1 MPTQCN
7 TDKLQFQALGRR
19 RLEASFT
26 GGSISSDAGA
36 LLLRE
41 VESRRGILRRFAACF
56 TDHRD
61 SGRIEH
67 SVEDLIK
74 QRVFGIGLG
83 YEDLNDHDRLRI
95 DPLWGALVGK
105 SDPNGLDRKRERDRG
120 CALAGKSTLNRLERT
135 LCTETETTRYHKI
148 THDQE
153 RIADTFVEIFLDA
166 HSKAPDSITLDLDAT
181 DDVIH
186 GKQEGGFFHG
196 YYNAYCY
203 LPLYIFA
210 GRHLLCAKLRPSN
223 IDASA
228 GSLEEV
234 RRIVSQIRERW
245 PEVAFILRGDSGF
258 ARDDLMSWCEKTP
271 GVDFIFGLAKNKR
284 LLPRIEKPLDR
295 VRQKAIRLAKAVRTF
310 KEMRY
315 RTKDSWSRRR
325 RVVAK
330 AEYLPLGSHPKANPR
345 FVVTSLTK
353 DAYRARELYEDL
365 FCARGEM
372 ENRIKEQQLD
382 LFADRTSTATMRA
395 NQLRL
400 WLSSMAFVMIEEL
413 RRLGLQGTH
422 LAKARAMTIR
432 LKLFKIAALIRVSV
446 RRVAVQMTSA
456 HPEAELFIQVAR
468 RLERAPPLL
477 L

>member
-1 MPTQCN
+1 MPTQCI
-7 TDKLQFQALGRR
+7 TDKVQFQALGRR
-19 RLEASFT
+19 RLEADFS

-41 VESRRGILRRFAACF
+41 VESRRGIIRRFSSCF

-61 SGRIEH
+61 SSRIEH
-67 SVEDLIK
+67 SVEHLVK
-74 QRVFGIGLG
+74 QRVYGIALG
-83 YEDLNDHDRLRI
+83 YEDVCDHDRLRI

-135 LCTETETTRYHKI
+135 PRTETTRYHKI
-148 THDQE
+148 THDE
-153 RIADTFVEIFLDA
+153 EAIADTFVDIFLDA
-166 HSKAPDSITLDLDAT
+166 HSKAKKRIILDLDAT

-186 GKQEGGFFHG
+186 GKQEGRFFHG
-196 YYNAYCY
+196 YYNCYCY

-210 GRHLLCAKLRPSN
+210 GRHLLCSKLRRSN
-223 IDASA
+223 IDGAA

-234 RRIVSQIRERW
+234 RRIVTQIRDRW
-245 PEVAFILRGDSGF
+245 PKARFTLRGDSGF
-258 ARDDLMSWCEKTP
+258 ARDDLMSWCESAP
-271 GVDFIFGLAKNKR
+271 GVDYIFGLAKNDR
-284 LLPRIEKPLDR
+284 LMPAIEKPLER
-295 VRQKAIRLAKAVRTF
+295 VREKAVRLAMAVRSF

-345 FVVTSLTK
+345 FVVTSLSK
-353 DAYRARELYEDL
+353 NEFRARELYEEL
-365 FCARGEM
+365 YCARGEM

-400 WLSSMAFVMIEEL
+400 WLSSMAYVMIEEL
-413 RRLGLQGTH
+413 RRLGLQGTC

-432 LKLFKIAALIRVSV
+432 LKLFKIGALIRVSV
-446 RRVAVQMTSA
+446 RRVAVHMTSA

>member
-1 MPTQCN
+1 MPTQCI

-19 RLEASFT
+19 RLEVDFS
-26 GGSISSDAGA
+26 GGSISSDAGG

-56 TDHRD
+56 TDQRD

-67 SVEDLIK
+67 SVEDLVK
-74 QRVFGIGLG
+74 QRVYGIALG
-83 YEDLNDHDRLRI
+83 YEDVCDHDRLRI

-105 SDPNGLDRKRERDRG
+105 SDPNGGNRKRERDRG
-120 CALAGKSTLNRLERT
+120 RALAGKSTLNRLERT
-135 LCTETETTRYHKI
+135 PREETTRYHRV
-148 THDQE
+148 THDE
-153 RIADTFVEIFLDA
+153 EAIADTFVDIYLDA
-166 HSKAPDSITLDLDAT
+166 HSKAPKRIILVLDAT

-186 GKQEGGFFHG
+186 GKQEGRFFHG
-196 YYNAYCY
+196 YYRAYCY

-210 GRHLLCAKLRPSN
+210 GRHLLCSKLRRSN
-223 IDASA
+223 IDGAA
-228 GSLEEV
+228 GSLDEV
-234 RRIVSQIRERW
+234 RRIVTRIRERW
-245 PEVAFILRGDSGF
+245 PETQFILRADSGF
-258 ARDDLMSWCEKTP
+258 ARDDLMSWCEETP
-271 GVDFIFGLAKNKR
+271 GVDYIFGLAKNDR
-284 LLPRIEKPLDR
+284 LLPVIEKSLE
-295 VRQKAIRLAKAVRTF
+295 RLREKAVRLGKAVRSF

-353 DAYRARELYEDL
+353 NDYRARKLYEDL
-365 FCARGEM
+365 YCARGEM

-382 LFADRTSTATMRA
+382 LFANRTSTATMRA

-400 WLSSMAFVMIEEL
+400 WLSSMAYVMIEEL
-413 RRLGLQGTH
+413 RRLGLQGTF

-432 LKLFKIAALIRVSV
+432 LKLFKIGALIRVSV

>member
-1 MPTQCN
+1 MPTQCI
-7 TDKLQFQALGRR
+7 TEKIQFQALGRR

-41 VESRRGILRRFAACF
+41 VESRRGIMRRFAACF
-56 TDHRD
+56 SDHRD
-61 SGRIEH
+61 SRRIEH
-67 SVEDLIK
+67 SVEDLVK
-74 QRVFGIGLG
+74 QRVYGIALG
-83 YEDLNDHDRLRI
+83 YEDINDHDRLRI
-95 DPLWGALVGK
+95 DPLWGALIGK
-105 SDPNGLDRKRERDRG
+105 SDPSGLDRKRKRDRG
-120 CALAGKSTLNRLERT
+120 RALAGKSTLNRLERT
-135 LCTETETTRYHKI
+135 PRGETTRYHKI
-148 THDQE
+148 THDE
-153 RIADTFVEIFLDA
+153 EGIADTFVEIYLDA
-166 HSKAPDSITLDLDAT
+166 HSKAPDDSIILDLDAT

-186 GKQEGGFFHG
+186 GKQEGRFFHG

-210 GRHLLCAKLRPSN
+210 GRHLLCSKLRRSN
-223 IDASA
+223 IDGSA

-234 RRIVSQIRERW
+234 RRIVTQIRERW
-245 PEVAFILRGDSGF
+245 PEARFILRGDSHF
-258 ARDDLMSWCEKTP
+258 AREDLMSWCESVP
-271 GVDFIFGLAKNKR
+271 GVDYVFGLAKNKR
-284 LLPRIEKPLDR
+284 LLRGIEKPLVQLQNKAKR
-295 VRQKAIRLAKAVRTF
+295 VAKAVRTF

-315 RTKDSWSRRR
+315 RTRDSWSRRR

-330 AEYLPLGSHPKANPR
+330 AEYLPLGLHPKANPR

-353 DAYRARELYEDL
+353 NDYRARRLYEDL
-365 FCARGEM
+365 YCARGEM

-400 WLSSMAFVMIEEL
+400 WLSSMAYVMIEEL
-413 RRLGLQGTH
+413 RRLGLQGTS

-432 LKLFKIAALIRVSV
+432 LKLFKIGALIRVSV
-446 RRVAVQMTSA
+446 RRVAVHMTSA
-456 HPEAELFIQVAR
+456 HPEAELFIEVAR
-468 RLERAPPLL
+468 RLKRAPPLL